1 MKIIQINFVD
11 FNFVYAWIS
20 FILLNTF
27 LGRQLYNF
35 LISLGGRSLVI
46 IIMGIL
52 AGCCLIFVWRKI
64 DKTKLF
70 QLVLLLFLGVTA
82 ALFLNIAEER
92 LHIVKFGF
100 LGFLVM
106 TSSII
111 SRKKGAILGISLA
124 ILDEGIQTLLPYRVG
139 DIRDVAINLLSLLW
153 GIAMGKC
160 GGKDKF
166 VKEKFRKEKFEKEKN

>member
-1 MKIIQINFVD
+1 
-11 FNFVYAWIS
+11 
-20 FILLNTF
+20 
-27 LGRQLYNF
+27 
-35 LISLGGRSLVI
+35 
-46 IIMGIL
+46 
-52 AGCCLIFVWRKI
+52 
-64 DKTKLF
+64 
-70 QLVLLLFLGVTA
+70 LVLLLFLGVTA

-166 VKEKFRKEKFEKEKN
+166 VKEKFRKEKFGKEKFEKEKN